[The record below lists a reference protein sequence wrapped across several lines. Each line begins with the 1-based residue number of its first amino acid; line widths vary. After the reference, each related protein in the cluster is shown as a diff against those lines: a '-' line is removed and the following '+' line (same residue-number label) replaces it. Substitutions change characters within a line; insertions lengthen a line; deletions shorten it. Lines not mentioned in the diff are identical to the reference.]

1 MGGENSAG
9 DGKFAMNNLTALNK
23 YLYKYRTRL
32 VMGIVFIAC
41 SNLFGVYAPQVV
53 RHAVDMISSQISYY
67 RFYSGS
73 GLDREFMK
81 LFGLS
86 ILIFGLLVVSLAI
99 LRGIFLF
106 FMRQTIIVMSRL
118 IEYDQKNEIFDH
130 YQKLHLDFYKRNNTG
145 DLMSRITED
154 VSRVRMYTGPAIM
167 YTINLLVLFVMVI
180 YTMVRVNLE
189 LTLFTVAPLPLLG
202 YSIFYVNG
210 MIQRKSEAIQ
220 QQLSFLTTVSQ
231 ESFSGIR
238 VIKSYV
244 QEQFMSR
251 YFDIECERYKT
262 NNLALARVEAIYFPI
277 IFLLVGLSTVLT
289 IFIGGTQVIQGK
301 ITSGNIAEFVIYI
314 NMLTWPI
321 ASVGWV
327 MALVQRAAASQK
339 RIDEFL
345 RIAPE
350 ITSPT
355 TTETTIAGHVEF
367 RQVSFTYPVTGIR
380 ALKEVSFSVQ
390 KGQRIAIIG
399 RTGSGKSTL
408 GQLLVRVYDPDS
420 GSILLDGRELR
431 SLNLHALRR
440 QIGYVSQDVFLFS
453 DSVINNIGFGLE
465 TDAIDREKV
474 TTAAINAAVHA
485 DILQLPEQYETV
497 VGERGVTLSGG
508 QKQRISIARALVK
521 DPGIVVFDDCLSAVD
536 AQTERNIL
544 GYLDK
549 YLNNRTTIII
559 THRIFTL
566 FNFDKIIVLEDGVI
580 AEEGNHASL
589 MKRKGAYFELF
600 EKQQLEESQQANMST
615 A

>member
-1 MGGENSAG
+1 
-9 DGKFAMNNLTALNK
+9 
-23 YLYKYRTRL
+23 
-32 VMGIVFIAC
+32 MGIVFIAC

-73 GLDREFMK
+73 GLNQEFMK

-86 ILIFGLLVVSLAI
+86 ILFFGLIVVSLAI

-244 QEQFMSR
+244 QEHFMSR
-251 YFDIECERYKT
+251 YFDDECERYKT

-355 TTETTIAGHVEF
+355 TAETTLAGHVEF

-408 GQLLVRVYDPDS
+408 GQLLVRLYDPDS

-431 SLNLHALRR
+431 SLNLRALRR

-465 TDAIDREKV
+465 TDAIDRDKV
-474 TTAAINAAVHA
+474 TDAAINAAVHA

-580 AEEGNHASL
+580 AEEGNHVSL

-600 EKQQLEESQQANMST
+600 EKQQLEETQQANMSP

>member
-408 GQLLVRVYDPDS
+408 GQLLVRLYDPDS

>member
-1 MGGENSAG
+1 
-9 DGKFAMNNLTALNK
+9 MNNLTALNK

-86 ILIFGLLVVSLAI
+86 ILFFGLLVVSLAI

-408 GQLLVRVYDPDS
+408 GQLLVRLYDPDS

>member
-86 ILIFGLLVVSLAI
+86 ILFFGLLVVSLAI

-251 YFDIECERYKT
+251 YFDVECERYKT

-408 GQLLVRVYDPDS
+408 GQLLVRLYDPDS

-474 TTAAINAAVHA
+474 IAAAINAAVHA

>member
-1 MGGENSAG
+1 
-9 DGKFAMNNLTALNK
+9 
-23 YLYKYRTRL
+23 
-32 VMGIVFIAC
+32 MGIVFIAC

-73 GLDREFMK
+73 VLDREFMK
-81 LFGLS
+81 AFSLS
-86 ILIFGLLVVSLAI
+86 ILFFGLVVVSLAI

-118 IEYDQKNEIFDH
+118 IEYDQKNEIFAH
-130 YQKLHLDFYKRNNTG
+130 YQQLHLDFYKRNNTG

-220 QQLSFLTTVSQ
+220 RQLSFLTTISQ

-251 YFDIECERYKT
+251 YFNDECEQYKS
-262 NNLALARVEAIYFPI
+262 NNLALARIEAIYFPI

-345 RIAPE
+345 RVTPE
-350 ITSPT
+350 IRSATIKQ
-355 TTETTIAGHVEF
+355 TTIDGHVEF
-367 RQVSFTYPVTGIR
+367 RQVSFTYPLTGIR
-380 ALKEVSFSVQ
+380 ALKEISFSVQ

-408 GQLLVRVYDPDS
+408 GQLLVRLYDPDS
-420 GSILLDGRELR
+420 GSIFLDGRELR
-431 SLNLHALRR
+431 SLNLYALRR

-465 TDAIDREKV
+465 TDAIDRDKV

-559 THRIFTL
+559 THRIFSL
-566 FNFDKIIVLEDGVI
+566 FNFDKIIVLDDGVI
-580 AEEGNHASL
+580 AEEGSHTTL
-589 MKRKGAYFELF
+589 MERKGIYYELF
-600 EKQQLEESQQANMST
+600 ERQQLEESQLANVSPS
-615 A
+615 

>member
-86 ILIFGLLVVSLAI
+86 ILFFGLLVVSLAI

-408 GQLLVRVYDPDS
+408 GQLLVRLYDPDS

>member
-1 MGGENSAG
+1 M
-9 DGKFAMNNLTALNK
+9 
-23 YLYKYRTRL
+23 
-32 VMGIVFIAC
+32 
-41 SNLFGVYAPQVV
+41 
-53 RHAVDMISSQISYY
+53 
-67 RFYSGS
+67 
-73 GLDREFMK
+73 
-81 LFGLS
+81 
-86 ILIFGLLVVSLAI
+86 
-99 LRGIFLF
+99 
-106 FMRQTIIVMSRL
+106 
-118 IEYDQKNEIFDH
+118 
-130 YQKLHLDFYKRNNTG
+130 
-145 DLMSRITED
+145 
-154 VSRVRMYTGPAIM
+154 
-167 YTINLLVLFVMVI
+167 
-180 YTMVRVNLE
+180 
-189 LTLFTVAPLPLLG
+189 
-202 YSIFYVNG
+202 
-210 MIQRKSEAIQ
+210 
-220 QQLSFLTTVSQ
+220 
-231 ESFSGIR
+231 
-238 VIKSYV
+238 
-244 QEQFMSR
+244 
-251 YFDIECERYKT
+251 
-262 NNLALARVEAIYFPI
+262 
-277 IFLLVGLSTVLT
+277 
-289 IFIGGTQVIQGK
+289 IQGK

-408 GQLLVRVYDPDS
+408 GQLLVRLYDPDS

>member
-408 GQLLVRVYDPDS
+408 GQLLVRLYDPDS

-474 TTAAINAAVHA
+474 IAAAINAAVHA

>member
-1 MGGENSAG
+1 
-9 DGKFAMNNLTALNK
+9 
-23 YLYKYRTRL
+23 
-32 VMGIVFIAC
+32 MGIVFIAC

-86 ILIFGLLVVSLAI
+86 ILFFGLLVVSLAI

-251 YFDIECERYKT
+251 YFDVECERYKT

-408 GQLLVRVYDPDS
+408 GQLLVRLYDPDS

>member
-251 YFDIECERYKT
+251 YFDVECERYKT

-408 GQLLVRVYDPDS
+408 GQLLVRLYDPDS

>member
-86 ILIFGLLVVSLAI
+86 ILFFGLLVVSLAI

-251 YFDIECERYKT
+251 YFDVECERYKT

-408 GQLLVRVYDPDS
+408 GQLLVRLYDPDS